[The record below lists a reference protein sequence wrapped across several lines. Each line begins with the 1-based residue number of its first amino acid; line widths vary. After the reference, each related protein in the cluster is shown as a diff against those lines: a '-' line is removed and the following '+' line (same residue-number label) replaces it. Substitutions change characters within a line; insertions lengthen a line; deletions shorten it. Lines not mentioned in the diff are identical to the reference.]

1 MQVICDKGNL
11 ITVAARAAVPQHTI
25 TLPRVL
31 STSRFDMV
39 DYSLSTRP
47 PEWYDGATGSVTG
60 LRVARNLLTC
70 VVEFEQT
77 ATPQAL
83 KSFAI
88 VAADG
93 TREGI
98 LCAFSD
104 DKSII
109 NLSLEKTTLTIQIPI
124 SLAGII
130 EEFGE
135 VGDGLELAGEVSELR
150 DDLDTLAETIAGEYI
165 SDLSYNE
172 DTHILTA
179 TSANG
184 KKTITLDLS

>member
-1 MQVICDKGNL
+1 MQTIVKAGNW
-11 ITVAARAAVPQHTI
+11 IIEGARAAVPQHTI

-31 STSRFDMV
+31 SGTKSDMV
-39 DYSLSTRP
+39 EYSLATRP
-47 PEWYDGATGSVTG
+47 ADWYDGQTGSVTG
-60 LRVARNLLTC
+60 VRISRNILTC
-70 VVEFEQT
+70 VVEFDVGVFQ
-77 ATPQAL
+77 PL

-93 TREGI
+93 DNEGI

-104 DKSII
+104 DNSQI
-109 NLSLEKTTLTIQIPI
+109 NLYEKTTLTVNINISIPGEI
-124 SLAGII
+124 L

-184 KKTITLDLS
+184 QKTITLDLS